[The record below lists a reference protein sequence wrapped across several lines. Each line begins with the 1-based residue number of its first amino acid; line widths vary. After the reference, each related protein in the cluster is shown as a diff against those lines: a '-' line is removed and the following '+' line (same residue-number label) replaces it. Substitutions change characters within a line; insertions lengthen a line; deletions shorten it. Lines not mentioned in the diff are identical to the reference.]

1 MQDKSTFEV
10 IGAVVRK
17 YVAPSG
23 KFASLKVETSTN
35 GFKSLHDLKTFD
47 GTVCRQIETVG
58 VGEMVRVTGELGT
71 EQLKTKAKEPVIVD
85 DYKVYVASLK
95 VTSISPVTENAGVKK
110 AAEDDDQVPF

>member
-58 VGEMVRVTGELGT
+58 IGEMVRVMGELGT
-71 EQLKTKAKEPVIVD
+71 EQLKNKAKDGIELD
-85 DYKVYVASLK
+85 GYKVYVAVLK
-95 VTSISPVTENAGVKK
+95 VTKIEPVTEK
-110 AAEDDDQVPF
+110 ATQKDAADDDRVPF

>member
-1 MQDKSTFEV
+1 MTDKSVFEI

-58 VGEMVRVTGELGT
+58 VGEMVKVTGELGS
-71 EQLKTKAKEPVIVD
+71 EVLKNKAKEPIEMD
-85 DYKVYVASLK
+85 GYKVYVASLK
-95 VTSISPVTENAGVKK
+95 VTNIAPVTEKAEPKK
-110 AAEDDDQVPF
+110 NPDADDDIPF